1 MEEDDAED
9 LHSSSLFLTLRT
21 RNREIV
27 YIFAVWSGLVNCRLV
42 VLTLRLVTLFLS
54 FPLAVQLSQFP

>member
-21 RNREIV
+21 RKGGTV
-27 YIFAVWSGLVNCRLV
+27 YMFAVWSGLINCRLV

-54 FPLAVQLSQFP
+54 FPLAVQLPQFP